1 MRRTPAV
8 TVTALTALLLTACT
22 GGDREAAP
30 SGGATPADASAGA
43 SADASPGAPADA
55 GGGTQPDAPFDG
67 GTEQCLVGVWRLD
80 LAAMQDDL
88 STMLAGGGEAAG
100 DVEVEVEGATTY
112 EFAADGSFA
121 AAVDSSSSMT
131 LSSDGEE
138 LTSSTASTGDLTGVW
153 SLAGDV
159 LTISDVDAAGL
170 DVTTTAALGGESID
184 VPPGSAQDAIEALP
198 PTVSTV
204 TCGTATLTLATATVA
219 DEDSD
224 PVSLTYTLRR

>member
-1 MRRTPAV
+1 MRRTPAL
-8 TVTALTALLLTACT
+8 TVTALTALLLSACT
-22 GGDREAAP
+22 GGEAAP
-30 SGGATPADASAGA
+30 GVGATPADTGAGA
-43 SADASPGAPADA
+43 TADA

-67 GTEQCLVGVWRLD
+67 GTQECLVGTWRLD

-88 STMLAGGGEAAG
+88 RTMLAGGGGEAAG

-138 LTSSTASTGDLTGVW
+138 LTSATASTGDLTGAW
-153 SLAGDV
+153 SLAGDL

-170 DVTTTAALGGESID
+170 DVTTTATLGGESID

-219 DEDSD
+219 DEDSE